1 MKVYFKAF
9 LLSAFLL
16 PGIGQLYK
24 GDKVKGV
31 IYLLLVNVF
40 LLGSVFIV
48 MKKMGS
54 FLLTARVSGATEALQ
69 LLEGINRTSPEIGWL
84 LAGFAMIW
92 GAAAVDA
99 AFARPAAGGNSSVD
113 NV

>member
-1 MKVYFKAF
+1 MKVNFKAF

-31 IYLLLVNVF
+31 IYLLLVNIF

-54 FLLTARVSGATEALQ
+54 FLLTARISGTREALQ

-99 AFARPAAGGNSSVD
+99 AFARPAGDGSSSVD

>member
-1 MKVYFKAF
+1 LKVNFKAF

-31 IYLLLVNVF
+31 VYLVLVNVF
-40 LLGSVFIV
+40 LLGSLFIV
-48 MKKMGS
+48 LKKMGS
-54 FLLTARVSGATEALQ
+54 FLLTARISGPKEALQ
-69 LLEGINRTSPEIGWL
+69 LLEGINQTSPEIGWL
-84 LAGFAMIW
+84 LAGFVMIW

-99 AFARPAAGGNSSVD
+99 AFARPAAGGNTSVD